1 MSTRRGREVQTEAI
15 VLKAKTIGENDLW
28 VDFLTPDHGR
38 LHGIARHGRKSQKR
52 FGTVLE
58 AMNRVH
64 VRYRETGDLVGLD
77 EAGLILPVHRL
88 EKDLERLTA
97 GFYAV
102 DLIRELLPERNPDRK
117 AYDLLNETLGQI
129 DAPGEKT
136 RLAEI
141 LMTFEYRLLDLCG
154 YGPQFKKCLGCG
166 TERRSGGK
174 FFFVYREGGIYCAA
188 CLPGGTSFEPFSRET
203 LPRVLSRFIEYQ
215 LGHAPK
221 SRKFLG

>member
-1 MSTRRGREVQTEAI
+1 MSTRRGYEIQSEAI
-15 VLKAKTIGENDLW
+15 VLKVKTIGENDLL

-58 AMNRVH
+58 AMNRVR
-64 VRYRETGDLVGLD
+64 VRYRETGDLVALE
-77 EAGLILPVHRL
+77 EAGLVPPIHYL
-88 EKDLERLTA
+88 EKNLERLMA
-97 GFYAV
+97 GFYAI
-102 DLIRELLPERNPDRK
+102 DLIRELLPERNPDHK
-117 AYDLLNETLGQI
+117 VYELLSETLGQL
-129 DAPGEKT
+129 DAPGEAA
-136 RLAEI
+136 RLADL
-141 LMTFEYRLLDLCG
+141 LMTFEYRFLDLCG
-154 YGPQFKKCLGCG
+154 YSPHLKRCLGCG
-166 TERRSGGK
+166 VERHKGDK

-188 CLPGGTSFEPFSRET
+188 CLPGGTSFEPFSRAT